1 MTSIPRK
8 SYDTD
13 ILTIRKF
20 FLRNPINNVPISSG
34 YLMFANVDGIGYMN
48 PSSLSTSLQTQQGLS
63 SLSSLIGTN
72 FFITQSALS
81 TLSTSIGTGG
91 GGSGD
96 VTVANL
102 ASTTRGLGSAGY
114 LSSLTGFQISTGFV
128 QASTVNFIDTGDS
141 SKQVMEVNNG
151 TLKING
157 ATIAGGGGISQS
169 QLNSTLNGL
178 GTLNFLSTLTLTSTI
193 IGLGT
198 AGYISTAGANQES
211 ITSTL
216 QGLGSAGYLS
226 TVSFSNVISTSFYD
240 TNTSSTIKG
249 LGTTGYLSSIQWS
262 NVISTSF
269 YDTNTTSTVEGLG
282 TFGYLSSIQWSNVIS
297 TSFYDTNT
305 SSTIKGLGTFGYLST
320 LSSLGVSTGT
330 LTANKINL
338 IDQGVTPNLLPLTVL
353 DNALYFNGSP
363 VGSGNIFNTYNNS
376 TYLYQV
382 SSASTIFIQN
392 GAIAYIS
399 QALNV
404 YLYPDGYSSIFF
416 STGQVATS
424 SIQFIDT
431 QLNIPQLLAVT
442 NGNLQL
448 NGASITGDFTQTNA
462 NSTIRGL
469 GSLGYYS
476 TLSELSTVRGL
487 GTAGYLSTVSFSNVI
502 STSFFDTNT
511 ASTVRGL
518 GTVGYLSSIQWSNVI
533 STSFFDTN
541 LGSTVRG
548 LGTAGYYSTLSE
560 VSTVRGLGTAGYL
573 STVSFS
579 NVISTSFFDTNLGS
593 TVRGL
598 GTLGY
603 LSTVSFSNI
612 ISTSFFDTNIGST
625 IRGLGTTGY
634 LSSLEASQGVITSTL
649 LGLGTFGYL
658 SSIQWS
664 NVISTSF
671 YDTNTTSTVEG
682 LGTFGYL
689 STLSLL
695 STVGRLQTIT
705 NSTIGGWAYTP
716 ASSDILLNT
725 NITTRLKNTNP
736 NAVLQI
742 ESLDVSIQDP
752 LSAWANLDIGTLN
765 LKTSS
770 SDEYYTLG
778 FNPIATG
785 TISSFLIARY
795 NGLVTAPAGLYI
807 SSLFLGNFGGT
818 TNGQLTTDE
827 TATDIY
833 WNNSKLNSQ
842 TGGGGGTVSFTFVS
856 TNSLSSIFVSS
867 GTSFFNYNSTKT
879 TTADVLNFSSLFVN
893 NIPILVDSNGN
904 LLVTSQTI

>member
-305 SSTIKGLGTFGYLST
+305 
-320 LSSLGVSTGT
+320 
-330 LTANKINL
+330 
-338 IDQGVTPNLLPLTVL
+338 
-353 DNALYFNGSP
+353 
-363 VGSGNIFNTYNNS
+363 
-376 TYLYQV
+376 
-382 SSASTIFIQN
+382 
-392 GAIAYIS
+392 
-399 QALNV
+399 
-404 YLYPDGYSSIFF
+404 
-416 STGQVATS
+416 
-424 SIQFIDT
+424 
-431 QLNIPQLLAVT
+431 
-442 NGNLQL
+442 
-448 NGASITGDFTQTNA
+448 
-462 NSTIRGL
+462 
-469 GSLGYYS
+469 
-476 TLSELSTVRGL
+476 
-487 GTAGYLSTVSFSNVI
+487 
-502 STSFFDTNT
+502 
-511 ASTVRGL
+511 
-518 GTVGYLSSIQWSNVI
+518 
-533 STSFFDTN
+533 
-541 LGSTVRG
+541 
-548 LGTAGYYSTLSE
+548 
-560 VSTVRGLGTAGYL
+560 
-573 STVSFS
+573 
-579 NVISTSFFDTNLGS
+579 
-593 TVRGL
+593 
-598 GTLGY
+598 
-603 LSTVSFSNI
+603 
-612 ISTSFFDTNIGST
+612 
-625 IRGLGTTGY
+625 
-634 LSSLEASQGVITSTL
+634 
-649 LGLGTFGYL
+649 
-658 SSIQWS
+658 
-664 NVISTSF
+664 
-671 YDTNTTSTVEG
+671 TSTVEG

>member
-282 TFGYLSSIQWSNVIS
+282 TFGYLS
-297 TSFYDTNT
+297 
-305 SSTIKGLGTFGYLST
+305 
-320 LSSLGVSTGT
+320 
-330 LTANKINL
+330 
-338 IDQGVTPNLLPLTVL
+338 
-353 DNALYFNGSP
+353 
-363 VGSGNIFNTYNNS
+363 
-376 TYLYQV
+376 
-382 SSASTIFIQN
+382 
-392 GAIAYIS
+392 
-399 QALNV
+399 
-404 YLYPDGYSSIFF
+404 
-416 STGQVATS
+416 
-424 SIQFIDT
+424 
-431 QLNIPQLLAVT
+431 
-442 NGNLQL
+442 
-448 NGASITGDFTQTNA
+448 
-462 NSTIRGL
+462 
-469 GSLGYYS
+469 
-476 TLSELSTVRGL
+476 
-487 GTAGYLSTVSFSNVI
+487 
-502 STSFFDTNT
+502 
-511 ASTVRGL
+511 
-518 GTVGYLSSIQWSNVI
+518 
-533 STSFFDTN
+533 
-541 LGSTVRG
+541 
-548 LGTAGYYSTLSE
+548 
-560 VSTVRGLGTAGYL
+560 
-573 STVSFS
+573 
-579 NVISTSFFDTNLGS
+579 
-593 TVRGL
+593 
-598 GTLGY
+598 
-603 LSTVSFSNI
+603 
-612 ISTSFFDTNIGST
+612 
-625 IRGLGTTGY
+625 
-634 LSSLEASQGVITSTL
+634 
-649 LGLGTFGYL
+649 
-658 SSIQWS
+658 
-664 NVISTSF
+664 
-671 YDTNTTSTVEG
+671 
-682 LGTFGYL
+682 
-689 STLSLL
+689 TLSLL